1 MSDKVP
7 TLTEMSYATGSLLGP
22 MLGGELYDRYSFNVT
37 ADIFAISCLVFA
49 FLYIIVVLVP

>member
-1 MSDKVP
+1 MP

-22 MLGGELYDRYSFNVT
+22 MLGGELYDRFSFNVT

-49 FLYIIVVLVP
+49 FLYILFVLVP